1 MNVLEVIVLVMVVTI
16 VVTIT
21 LAATSYAAFRVRE
34 RRRPT
39 VEEADAEGPMFFE
52 RVRLPGLVERAAPP
66 RAAADPLGLGLAPA
80 GGDGGAARPDDPA
93 RPDNGA
99 RPDGARPDDAAR
111 PEPRS

>member
-39 VEEADAEGPMFFE
+39 PEETEADAPLFFE
-52 RVRLPGLVERAAPP
+52 RVRFPGLVERSAPG
-66 RAAADPLGLGLAPA
+66 RSAVGSLGLGLDASQPDEA
-80 GGDGGAARPDDPA
+80 AAVGAE
-93 RPDNGA
+93 G
-99 RPDGARPDDAAR
+99 DAADDR
-111 PEPRS
+111 FEADPTA